1 MLLLCW
7 IADVNGSLSHQLIKH
22 QLVLMR
28 RPNNP
33 SVSGPVQQCTRC
45 AWGENGTLNF
55 GLCHSYWYPFL
66 SALCGIFHIFVW
78 NREMSPYYFI
88 IIIITKKKT
97 WMSGIYKIYHRPPQ
111 KTASWNL
118 RRKYFR
124 YFRLSLH
131 NHAVIMLQSLH
142 PPTPQ
147 LPETHCGSQ
156 CSGPSVTILCL

>member
-1 MLLLCW
+1 MLMVRCL
-7 IADVNGSLSHQLIKH
+7 INSLRFAPISSNEETKQ
-22 QLVLMR
+22 
-28 RPNNP
+28 
-33 SVSGPVQQCTRC
+33 SVSVRSSPAVHKVCM
-45 AWGENGTLNF
+45 GENGTLNF

-118 RRKYFR
+118 RRKYFP

-131 NHAVIMLQSLH
+131 NHAVITLPSLH

-147 LPETHCGSQ
+147 LPETHCGLQ
-156 CSGPSVTILCL
+156 CSGPSLTILCW